1 MFLSVEYSHEDVAE
15 ARKGETT
22 CSCPLGRP
30 VQAAQIKQVEPAA
43 STCHAHGLARVGCGV
58 VEAVLV
64 HMEGVEEVGLPPVS
78 VPGAAG
84 EGGVQVKGCLLHS
97 GGPHL
102 WQILEQTLL
111 KRTAVKIIERENL
124 GRFFTTRFSLR

>member
-1 MFLSVEYSHEDVAE
+1 MGQHGGVAGEGTQALSQHAGQLAVSTRQMFLSVEYSHEDVAE

-102 WQILEQTLL
+102 
-111 KRTAVKIIERENL
+111 
-124 GRFFTTRFSLR
+124 